1 MTRRSAGAGTFAA
14 WSSPFVL
21 GLGAAIFLG
30 TVAWLVTFPVSI
42 TG

>member
-1 MTRRSAGAGTFAA
+1 
-14 WSSPFVL
+14 VL
-21 GLGAAIFLG
+21 GLGAVIFLG